1 MNRTLAA
8 VALSLV
14 AVSSAYADD
23 ITIDNTPFVSTLS
36 RAQVNAQLQQFQRSG
51 VNPWALQYDPRSQ
64 FHSTAT
70 REQVRAEYLKA
81 RAETAALTG
90 EDSGSA
96 LLSAR
101 ARSAASVLAGDPATV
116 L

>member
-1 MNRTLAA
+1 MKRTLTAVA
-8 VALSLV
+8 VALI

-23 ITIDNTPFVSTLS
+23 ITVDNTPFVSTLS
-36 RAQVNAQLQQFQRSG
+36 RAEVNAQLQQFQHAG
-51 VNPWALQYDPRSQ
+51 VNPWSIQYDPLAS
-64 FHSTAT
+64 FHSQRT
-70 REQVRAEYLKA
+70 RAEVQAEYLKA

-101 ARSAASVLAGDPATV
+101 VRTAAPVVASAQ
-116 L
+116 